1 MKPETKSQ
9 ASKRAKADVSLSKVL
24 DQNEKV
30 QGLVEEAAE
39 DLSALNNDLRKKVAA
54 SAPPAAV
61 KNAIKKS
68 EAAEDKVVE
77 AGEKLIVV
85 NKDLAGE
92 IDQLHA
98 LHEELS
104 TTHDQADTSRRA
116 ALHDVLTDLPNRALF
131 YDRLEQGIEQA
142 KRHGWTLA
150 VLFVDLDGFKTINDS
165 YGHDVGDSVLKT
177 IAERLKQ
184 NARADDT
191 VSRHGGDE
199 FLYLLMSSGDAVDI
213 AAIATSIVNL
223 TKDSCDIVVNGETIR
238 VSVGSSI
245 GISIFPQDGS
255 TATALVKS
263 ADEAM
268 YKAKRGKSGYAFARS
283 ATS

>member
-9 ASKRAKADVSLSKVL
+9 ASKRVKADVSLSKVL

-30 QGLVEEAAE
+30 QGLVEEAAA
-39 DLSALNNDLRKKVAA
+39 DLSALNDDLRKKVAA
-54 SAPPAAV
+54 SAPPVAV
-61 KNAIKKS
+61 KSAIKKS

-92 IDQLHA
+92 IDQLHT

-104 TTHDQADTSRRA
+104 STHDQADTPRHA

-150 VLFVDLDGFKTINDS
+150 VLFVDLNGFKTINDS
-165 YGHDVGDSVLKT
+165 YGHDAGDSVLKT
-177 IAERLKQ
+177 IVGRLKE
-184 NARADDT
+184 NAR
-191 VSRHGGDE
+191 GDE
-199 FLYLLMSSGDAVDI
+199 FLCLLMGSGDVVDI
-213 AAIATSIVNL
+213 AEIATSIV
-223 TKDSCDIVVNGETIR
+223 KVIQGSCAIVVHGVTISVR
-238 VSVGSSI
+238 VGASI
-245 GISIFPQDGS
+245 GISIFPQDGR
-255 TATALVKS
+255 TATALVTS

-268 YKAKRGKSGYAFARS
+268 YKAKRGKSGYAFARA